1 MSLKRKKN
9 VIKFKKIYLVAWM
22 EMEMEMEME
31 MKMKKVALD
40 KITQIFKKD
49 L

>member
-22 EMEMEMEME
+22 EMEMEM
-31 MKMKKVALD
+31 KKVALD

>member
-22 EMEMEMEME
+22 EMEM
-31 MKMKKVALD
+31 KKVALD